1 MHLIQE
7 EDSPS
12 SKQQTH
18 EMGLLQVRKKWCYG
32 CNSTATKII
41 ARGPPDATDHGKGI
55 LYVQVVPDPT
65 KQQLHTKCTKILCEM
80 DAT

>member
-32 CNSTATKII
+32 CKSTATKII
-41 ARGPPDATDHGKGI
+41 VRGPPDVTRSRKEYFAR
-55 LYVQVVPDPT
+55 QSST
-65 KQQLHTKCTKILCEM
+65 KTYETTGTHKSYQDSM
-80 DAT
+80 